1 MNAQQLNTLPRL
13 SSSQVTSYPQQSPF
27 IPAVRAADENSGG
40 IKLDQ
45 ILEPMIM
52 LIMMVMIMKMMTKM
66 VDAAN

>member
-1 MNAQQLNTLPRL
+1 M
-13 SSSQVTSYPQQSPF
+13 SYLT
-27 IPAVRAADENSGG
+27 AGNSGG

-66 VDAAN
+66 TDDI